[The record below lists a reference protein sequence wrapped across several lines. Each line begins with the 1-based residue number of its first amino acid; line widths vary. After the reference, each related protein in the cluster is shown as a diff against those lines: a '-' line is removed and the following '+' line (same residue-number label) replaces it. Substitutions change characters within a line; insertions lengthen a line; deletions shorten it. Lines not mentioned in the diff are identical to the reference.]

1 MTLQYQPLSDKYIPP
16 ERATPD
22 SVGYDLF
29 MPIDFRIEPKAHKVI
44 FLDYALGRPE
54 GDYGRIASKS
64 SLALDYSIDVK
75 VGVVDRGYQGNI
87 GVILKNDSE
96 VPFRQKRGEP
106 IAQLILEK
114 SDTPPVERVD
124 TLPPTERGNRG
135 FGQQTAVAY
144 GIPQTTG
151 NPGKLPKPIY
161 H

>member
-1 MTLQYQPLSDKYIPP
+1 MTLQYQPLLDKCIPP
-16 ERATPD
+16 KRAMPD

-29 MPIDFRIEPKAHKVI
+29 TPIDFRIEPKACKVI
-44 FLDYALGRPE
+44 FLDYALGIPE
-54 GDYGRIASKS
+54 EDYRRIASKS

-75 VGVVDRGYQGNI
+75 ARVVDRGYRGNI

-96 VPFRQKRGEP
+96 VPFWQKRGEP

-114 SDTPPVERVD
+114 SDMPPVERVD

-135 FGQQTAVAY
+135 FGQQTAVTY
-144 GIPQTTG
+144 GIPATD
-151 NPGKLPKPIY
+151 PGKLPKPIY